1 MFQSIFFSETKSSSN
16 IPSNKTANN
25 SQQNKNKKTKTKN
38 KNKNRHERRKKE
50 KKLTIKKKT
59 KERKMID
66 HQVITHR
73 LKKKVH
79 SNPGF
84 NTPPNQ
90 FKPKRKHLT
99 S

>member
-1 MFQSIFFSETKSSSN
+1 MFQSIFFSETQSSSN
-16 IPSNKTANN
+16 IPSDKTANN
-25 SQQNKNKKTKTKN
+25 SQQNKNKKTKTKIDT
-38 KNKNRHERRKKE
+38 KEERKK